1 MIDIYLLHFLI
12 HKGGND
18 LRSESKERQ
27 NEDSYIEEVKRFVKE
42 IQYGSVTLV
51 IQDRKVIQI
60 DRTEKIR
67 QKN

>member
-1 MIDIYLLHFLI
+1 M
-12 HKGGND
+12 
-18 LRSESKERQ
+18 RSESKERQ